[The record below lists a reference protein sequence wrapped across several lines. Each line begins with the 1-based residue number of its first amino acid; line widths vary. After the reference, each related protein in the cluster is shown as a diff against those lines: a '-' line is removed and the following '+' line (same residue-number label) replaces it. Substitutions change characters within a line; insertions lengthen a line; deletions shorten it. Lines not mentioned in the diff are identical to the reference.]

1 MRRILDWSQHNVHR
15 TLTLCW
21 GAMAALYHFHGV
33 PKHALAEKATGVF
46 MNLTAKKATRLVGV
60 KADLTA
66 SAEVHEMKMEK
77 DVMKMQAVKALDL
90 PAGQTVALKP
100 GSYHVMLMDLKAP
113 VVEDSQVVLTLLFED
128 AAGVKTQKEVK
139 AVAKKMGMGVK
150 DKPQHGEHKH

>member
-1 MRRILDWSQHNVHR
+1 MKKLF
-15 TLTLCW
+15 
-21 GAMAALYHFHGV
+21 AALWVCAAFTA
-33 PKHALAEKATGVF
+33 HAQVEVSDAWVRATGQGQKATGVF
-46 MNLTAKKATRLVGV
+46 MNLTAQKATRLVGV

-66 SAEVHEMKMEK
+66 SAEVHEMKMDK

-113 VVEDSQVVLTLLFED
+113 VAEDSQVVLTLLFED

-139 AVAKKMGMGVK
+139 AVAKKMGMGGK

>member
-1 MRRILDWSQHNVHR
+1 MKKLF
-15 TLTLCW
+15 
-21 GAMAALYHFHGV
+21 AALWVCAAFTA
-33 PKHALAEKATGVF
+33 HAQVEVSDAWVRATGQGQKATGVF
-46 MNLTAKKATRLVGV
+46 MNLTAQKATRLVGV
-60 KADLTA
+60 KADLTG

-77 DVMKMQAVKALDL
+77 DVMKMQAVKSLDL

-113 VVEDSQVVLTLLFED
+113 VAEDSQVVLTLLFED

-139 AVAKKMGMGVK
+139 AVAKKMGMGGK

>member
-1 MRRILDWSQHNVHR
+1 MKKLF
-15 TLTLCW
+15 
-21 GAMAALYHFHGV
+21 AALWVCAAFTA
-33 PKHALAEKATGVF
+33 HAQVEVSDAWVRATGQGQKATGVF
-46 MNLTAKKATRLVGV
+46 MNLTAQKATRLVGV
-60 KADLTA
+60 KADLTG
-66 SAEVHEMKMEK
+66 SAEVHEMKMDK

-113 VVEDSQVVLTLLFED
+113 VAEDSQVVLTLLFED

-139 AVAKKMGMGVK
+139 AVAKKMGMGGK

>member
-1 MRRILDWSQHNVHR
+1 MKKLV
-15 TLTLCW
+15 
-21 GAMAALYHFHGV
+21 AALWVCAAFTA
-33 PKHALAEKATGVF
+33 HAQVEVSDAWVRATGQGQKATGVF
-46 MNLTAKKATRLVGV
+46 MNLTAQKATRLVGV

-139 AVAKKMGMGVK
+139 AVAKKMGMGGK

>member
-1 MRRILDWSQHNVHR
+1 MKKLF
-15 TLTLCW
+15 
-21 GAMAALYHFHGV
+21 AALWVCAAFTV
-33 PKHALAEKATGVF
+33 HAQVEVSDAWVRATGQGQKATGVF

-66 SAEVHEMKMEK
+66 SAEVHEMKMDK

-113 VVEDSQVVLTLLFED
+113 VAEDSQVVLTLLFED

-139 AVAKKMGMGVK
+139 AVAKKMGMGGK

>member
-1 MRRILDWSQHNVHR
+1 MKKLF
-15 TLTLCW
+15 
-21 GAMAALYHFHGV
+21 AALWVCAAFTA
-33 PKHALAEKATGVF
+33 HAQVEVSDAWVRATGQGQKATGVF
-46 MNLTAKKATRLVGV
+46 MNLTAQKATRLVGV

-66 SAEVHEMKMEK
+66 SAEVHEMKMDK

-113 VVEDSQVVLTLLFED
+113 VAEDSHVVLTLLFED

-139 AVAKKMGMGVK
+139 AVAKKMGMGGK

>member
-1 MRRILDWSQHNVHR
+1 MKKRFAAWW
-15 TLTLCW
+15 LC
-21 GAMAALYHFHGV
+21 AAFTA
-33 PKHALAEKATGVF
+33 HAQVEVSDAWVRATGQGQKATGVF
-46 MNLTAKKATRLVGV
+46 MSLTAKKATRLVGV
-60 KADLTA
+60 KTDLTA

-113 VVEDSQVVLTLLFED
+113 VAEDSHVVLTLLFED
-128 AAGVKTQKEVK
+128 AAGVKTQKEVH
-139 AVAKKMGMGVK
+139 AVAKKMGMGG

>member
-1 MRRILDWSQHNVHR
+1 MKKLF
-15 TLTLCW
+15 
-21 GAMAALYHFHGV
+21 AALWVCAAFTA
-33 PKHALAEKATGVF
+33 HAQVEVSDAWVRATGQGQKATGVF
-46 MNLTAKKATRLVGV
+46 MNLTAQKATRVVGV
-60 KADLTA
+60 KADLTG

-90 PAGQTVALKP
+90 PGGQTVALKP

-113 VVEDSQVVLTLLFED
+113 VAEDSQVVLTLLFED

-139 AVAKKMGMGVK
+139 AVAKKMGMGGK

>member
-1 MRRILDWSQHNVHR
+1 MKKLF
-15 TLTLCW
+15 
-21 GAMAALYHFHGV
+21 AALWVCAAFTV
-33 PKHALAEKATGVF
+33 HAQVEVSDAWVRATGQGQKATGVF

-60 KADLTA
+60 KTDLTS

-90 PAGQTVALKP
+90 PAGKTVALKP

-113 VVEDSQVVLTLLFED
+113 VAEDSQVVLTLLFED

-139 AVAKKMGMGVK
+139 AVAKKMGMGGK

>member
-1 MRRILDWSQHNVHR
+1 MKKLV
-15 TLTLCW
+15 
-21 GAMAALYHFHGV
+21 AALWVCAAFTA
-33 PKHALAEKATGVF
+33 HAQVEVSDAWVRATGQGQKATGVF
-46 MNLTAKKATRLVGV
+46 MNLTAQKATRLVGI

-139 AVAKKMGMGVK
+139 AVAKKMGMGGK

>member
-1 MRRILDWSQHNVHR
+1 MKKLF
-15 TLTLCW
+15 
-21 GAMAALYHFHGV
+21 AALWVCAAFTA
-33 PKHALAEKATGVF
+33 HAQVEVSDAWVRATGQGQKATGVF

-60 KADLTA
+60 KADLTG

-77 DVMKMQAVKALDL
+77 DVMKMQAVKSLDL
-90 PAGQTVALKP
+90 PAGQTVTLKP

-113 VVEDSQVVLTLLFED
+113 VAEDSQVVLTLLFED

-139 AVAKKMGMGVK
+139 AVAKKMGMGGK

>member
-1 MRRILDWSQHNVHR
+1 MLKKLLSAVIVL
-15 TLTLCW
+15 
-21 GAMAALYHFHGV
+21 AAVSAQAQVEVTDAWVRATGQGQ
-33 PKHALAEKATGVF
+33 KATGVF

-60 KADLTA
+60 KADLTG

-77 DVMKMQAVKALDL
+77 DVMKMQAVKSLDL

-113 VVEDSQVVLTLLFED
+113 VAEDSQVVLTLLFED

-139 AVAKKMGMGVK
+139 AVAKKIGMGGK

>member
-1 MRRILDWSQHNVHR
+1 MKKLF
-15 TLTLCW
+15 
-21 GAMAALYHFHGV
+21 AALWVCAAFTA
-33 PKHALAEKATGVF
+33 HAQVEVSDAWVRATGQGQKATGVF

-60 KADLTA
+60 KADLTG

-90 PAGQTVALKP
+90 PAGQTVSLKP

-113 VVEDSQVVLTLLFED
+113 VAEDSQVVLTLLFED

-139 AVAKKMGMGVK
+139 AVAKKMGMGGK